1 MDLLN
6 RLTTP
11 FPLLV
16 ASTTTD
22 PATTSFR
29 QRTTTGAVQPR
40 AAAAA
45 AALRNLDSADRKR
58 SSSLSDGSS
67 VKSADRGAAAK
78 RSSAQSSAEVSEEQK
93 RVQKVV
99 AFHEELTETCVD
111 ILARYMFAN
120 AAVQPKRLPTTDF
133 LLKGGNSAT
142 WLLNTMLITVTTSL
156 CDQSANRGGLCD
168 RCHLICSKNSR
179 PLSDTGT
186 AEAEPDD
193 QGGAVRLRHQS
204 EFHAQKPSPSRYVPG
219 SSARDDYD
227 LRRQLSVEKLSAPAA
242 ATQPPPSESLTEM
255 GKLETLMREQKE
267 KGAAT
272 KKPDLCSC
280 WCSGWAEIHVRR
292 PSGDVS
298 WMCRIQNSSLVSDS
312 HGEFPLADLTALF
325 QPTKADNEV
334 HAGMLDASKRIPID
348 SLTEKE
354 YEAITTSDASGAEQS
369 LSIVHPPLKPDSEEA
384 TEQKEAPTQE
394 DIPTAEDPGPVG
406 SGAGS
411 KRESSSYNPTM
422 EKVVEEDLDG
432 AAAVLRRRERVQE
445 ILRRRQSLATIGAE
459 EAVLRRQVSSSSSS
473 PKTRQSMS
481 PQSRTRH
488 GTGSGTPPAAG
499 SAVGERPLSS
509 SRNQDSSAGGRR
521 GGPRDRAQ
529 TISGPSPLRMSS
541 HPGAVK
547 RGPDF
552 LKSGTSQPGQQ
563 SSTATATSSALPP
576 KAEKPSSS
584 ERVTGI
590 SPQFVFLQLYHLS
603 CFGSVREA
611 EKPVM
616 LPATRG
622 IETSIKNLDRI
633 HAHETHKIG
642 VIYIGPG
649 QQDDETAILT
659 NAFGSLRYTRFLHGL
674 GSLLSLKDIDKQETF
689 TGGLDHRDGDGDFAY
704 VWEDDVMQVSGLS
717 NGGICKVLVKLYSSK
732 DLMRYDV
739 DKLIN

>member
-1 MDLLN
+1 M
-6 RLTTP
+6 
-11 FPLLV
+11 
-16 ASTTTD
+16 
-22 PATTSFR
+22 
-29 QRTTTGAVQPR
+29 R

-45 AALRNLDSADRKR
+45 AALRNMDSTDRKR

-67 VKSADRGAAAK
+67 VKSSSAGGTVK
-78 RSSAQSSAEVSEEQK
+78 RSSANSAEVSEEQK
-93 RVQKVV
+93 RVQKVI

-120 AAVQPKRLPTTDF
+120 AAVHPKRLPTTDF
-133 LLKGGNSAT
+133 LLKEGNSAT
-142 WLLNTMLITVTTSL
+142 WLLNAMLITVTTSL

-168 RCHLICSKNSR
+168 RCHLICSKNSNA
-179 PLSDTGT
+179 GT
-186 AEAEPDD
+186 MAASATDPDD
-193 QGGAVRLRHQS
+193 PNGAVRVRHQS

-219 SSARDDYD
+219 SSAKDDYD
-227 LRRQLSVEKLSAPAA
+227 LRRQLSVERLSSAPQAA
-242 ATQPPPSESLTEM
+242 PLTEAGDPLTEM
-255 GKLETLMREQKE
+255 GKLEALMREQKE

-325 QPTKADNEV
+325 QPTKDNEL
-334 HAGMLDASKRIPID
+334 HTNMLDASKRIPID

-354 YEAITTSDASGAEQS
+354 YDALTSDTGDPG
-369 LSIVHPPLKPDSEEA
+369 LSIHADAQEISE
-384 TEQKEAPTQE
+384 QE
-394 DIPTAEDPGPVG
+394 TVPQDDGAVAEDSSSVE

-411 KRESSSYNPTM
+411 KRESATYNPTM
-422 EKVVEEDLDG
+422 EKVVEEELDP

-445 ILRRRQSLATIGAE
+445 ILRRRQSLQTIGVE
-459 EAVLRRQVSSSSSS
+459 EALLRRQVSSSSSS
-473 PKTRQSMS
+473 SPKARQSQS
-481 PQSRTRH
+481 PLSRSRQ
-488 GTGSGTPPAAG
+488 GSGTPPA
-499 SAVGERPLSS
+499 
-509 SRNQDSSAGGRR
+509 SRNQDSSAASGRR
-521 GGPRDRAQ
+521 GSGAVAGGGGGGGAAGPPRDRAH
-529 TISGPSPLRMSS
+529 TISGPSPLRSS
-541 HPGAVK
+541 SQAAAAVK

-552 LKSGTSQPGQQ
+552 LKSVGSPQGQQ
-563 SSTATATSSALPP
+563 GATASTSVVPAPP
-576 KAEKPSSS
+576 PPLKAEKPSS

-603 CFGSVREA
+603 CFGSVKESEER
-611 EKPVM
+611 PVM

-622 IETSIKNLDRI
+622 IEMSIKNLDRI

-659 NAFGSLRYTRFLHGL
+659 NAFGSLRYTQFLHGL

-689 TGGLDHRDGDGDFAY
+689 TGGLDHKDGDGDFAY
-704 VWEDDVMQVSGLS
+704 VWEDDVMQVRTWNTVQPNRQRGVFEIEAYFL
-717 NGGICKVLVKLYSSK
+717 
-732 DLMRYDV
+732 RH
-739 DKLIN
+739 